1 MVSSL
6 RMLSYEN
13 RLKKLNLPTLSFRR
27 LRGDMIEVYKIIT
40 GKNEKNCQLELKMNK
55 KVNTRGNQY
64 KLYQS
69 HSRLDIRKYFFTN
82 RVVAIWNSLPDY
94 VVMVESTVLFKK
106 RLDKFWSNQAM
117 FFNFEAELEGT
128 GSRSNVEFIFDVDI
142 EA

>member
-1 MVSSL
+1 
-6 RMLSYEN
+6 
-13 RLKKLNLPTLSFRR
+13 
-27 LRGDMIEVYKIIT
+27 
-40 GKNEKNCQLELKMNK
+40 MNK

-69 HSRLDIRKYFFTN
+69 HSRLDIRKYLFTN
-82 RVVAIWNSLPDY
+82 RVVAIWNSLPDCGDGWKHG
-94 VVMVESTVLFKK
+94 VIKK

-128 GSRSNVEFIFDVDI
+128 GSHRSHSNVEFIFDVDI